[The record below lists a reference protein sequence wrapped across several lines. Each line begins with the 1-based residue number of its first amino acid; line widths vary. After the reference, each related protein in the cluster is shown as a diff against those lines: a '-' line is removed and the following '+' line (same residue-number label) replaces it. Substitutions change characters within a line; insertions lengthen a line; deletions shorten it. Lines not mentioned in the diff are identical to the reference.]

1 MKVNIYSFNWENF
14 SSEKVKSVTMM
25 TMMWEITI
33 LDRHTPLLSAFKPST
48 MFLVYKDENGV
59 DYRNDFAVWAWFV
72 EVKDS
77 EVKILTDM
85 LIDVEDQKD
94 IDKNAIE
101 LAKSDA
107 LALMEKYKQWKDR
120 VDMEKFIEAEDNLM
134 KSIAQLKLYET
145 RK

>member
-1 MKVNIYSFNWENF
+1 MKLNIYSFNWEHF
-14 SSEKVKSVTMM
+14 SSDKVTSVTMM
-25 TMMWEITI
+25 TMDWEITI

-48 MFLVYKDENGV
+48 MFLLYKDENEV
-59 DYRNDFAVWAWFV
+59 IYRNDFAVWAWFL

-94 IDKNAIE
+94 IDKDAIE

-107 LALMEKYKQWKDR
+107 IALMEKYKSSKDR

-134 KSIAQLKLYET
+134 KSIAQLKLYQN
-145 RK
+145 K

>member
-14 SSEKVKSVTMM
+14 SSEKVISVTMM

-48 MFLVYKDENGV
+48 LFLLYKDENGV
-59 DYRNDFAVWAWFV
+59 DYRNDFAVGSWFV

-94 IDKNAIE
+94 IDKNAVE
-101 LAKSDA
+101 LAKADA

-120 VDMEKFIEAEDNLM
+120 IDMEKFIEAEDNLM
-134 KSIAQLKLYET
+134 KSIAQLKIYET

>member
-14 SSEKVKSVTMM
+14 SSDDVISITMM
-25 TMMWEITI
+25 TMVWEITI

-59 DYRNDFAVWAWFV
+59 DYRNDFAIWAWFV

-94 IDKNAIE
+94 IDKDAVE
-101 LAKSDA
+101 LAKNEA
-107 LALMEKYKQWKDR
+107 LALMEKYKHSKDR
-120 VDMEKFIEAEDNLM
+120 IDMEKFIEAEDNLM

-145 RK
+145 KK

>member
-14 SSEKVKSVTMM
+14 SSDKVISITMM
-25 TMMWEITI
+25 TMVWEITI

-48 MFLVYKDENGV
+48 MFIVYKDENWV
-59 DYRNDFAVWAWFV
+59 NYRNDFALWAWFV

-94 IDKNAIE
+94 IDKDAIE

-107 LALMEKYKQWKDR
+107 IALMEKYKHSKDR

>member
-1 MKVNIYSFNWENF
+1 MKVNIYSFNWEHF
-14 SSEKVKSVTMM
+14 SSDKVTSITMM

-33 LDRHTPLLSAFKPST
+33 LNRHTPLLSAFKPST
-48 MFLVYKDENGV
+48 MFIVYKDENWV

-94 IDKNAIE
+94 IDKNAVE
-101 LAKSDA
+101 LAKADA
-107 LALMEKYKQWKDR
+107 LALMEKYKQGKDR

-145 RK
+145 RR

>member
-14 SSEKVKSVTMM
+14 SSEKVISVTMM

-48 MFLVYKDENGV
+48 LFLLYKDENGV
-59 DYRNDFAVWAWFV
+59 DYRNDFAVGSWFV

-94 IDKNAIE
+94 IDKNAVE
-101 LAKSDA
+101 LAKADA

-120 VDMEKFIEAEDNLM
+120 IDMEKFIEAEDNLM

>member
-14 SSEKVKSVTMM
+14 SSEKVISVTMM

-48 MFLVYKDENGV
+48 LFLLYKDENGV
-59 DYRNDFAVWAWFV
+59 DYRNDFAVGSWFV

-94 IDKNAIE
+94 IDKNAVE
-101 LAKSDA
+101 LAKADA

-120 VDMEKFIEAEDNLM
+120 IDMEKFIEAEDNLM

-145 RK
+145 SK

>member
-1 MKVNIYSFNWENF
+1 MKVNIYSFNGENF
-14 SSEKVKSVTMM
+14 SSEKVISVTMM
-25 TMMWEITI
+25 TMMGEITI

-48 MFLVYKDENGV
+48 LFLLYKDENGV
-59 DYRNDFAVWAWFV
+59 DYRNDFAVGSGFV

-94 IDKNAIE
+94 IDKNAVE
-101 LAKSDA
+101 LAKADA
-107 LALMEKYKQWKDR
+107 LALMEKYKQGKDR
-120 VDMEKFIEAEDNLM
+120 IDMEKFIEAEDNLM

>member
-14 SSEKVKSVTMM
+14 SSDNVISVTMM
-25 TMMWEITI
+25 TMVWEITI

-48 MFLVYKDENGV
+48 MFLVYKDENWV
-59 DYRNDFAVWAWFV
+59 NYRNDFAIWAWFV

-94 IDKNAIE
+94 IDKDAIE

-107 LALMEKYKQWKDR
+107 IALMEKYKHSKDR
-120 VDMEKFIEAEDNLM
+120 IDMEKFIDAEDNLM

-145 RK
+145 KR

>member
-14 SSEKVKSVTMM
+14 SSDKVISITMM
-25 TMMWEITI
+25 TMVWEITI

-48 MFLVYKDENGV
+48 MFIVYKDENWV
-59 DYRNDFAVWAWFV
+59 NYRNDFALWAWFV

-94 IDKNAIE
+94 IDKDAIE

-107 LALMEKYKQWKDR
+107 IALMEKYKHSKDR

-145 RK
+145 RR

>member
-14 SSEKVKSVTMM
+14 SSEKVISVTMM

-48 MFLVYKDENGV
+48 LFLVYKDDNGV
-59 DYRNDFAVWAWFV
+59 DYRNDFAVGSWFV

-94 IDKNAIE
+94 IDKNAVE
-101 LAKSDA
+101 LAKADA

-120 VDMEKFIEAEDNLM
+120 IDMEKFIEAEDNLM

>member
-14 SSEKVKSVTMM
+14 SSEKVISVTMM

-48 MFLVYKDENGV
+48 LFLLYKDENGV
-59 DYRNDFAVWAWFV
+59 DYRNDFAVGSWFV

-94 IDKNAIE
+94 IDKNAVE
-101 LAKSDA
+101 LAKADA
-107 LALMEKYKQWKDR
+107 LALMEKYKQWKDKI
-120 VDMEKFIEAEDNLM
+120 DMEKFIEAEDNLM

-145 RK
+145 SK

>member
-1 MKVNIYSFNWENF
+1 MKLNIYSFNWEHF
-14 SSEKVKSVTMM
+14 SSDKVISVTMM
-25 TMMWEITI
+25 TMMGEITI

-48 MFLVYKDENGV
+48 MFLLYKDENSIV
-59 DYRNDFAVWAWFV
+59 HRNDFAVWAWFL

-101 LAKSDA
+101 LAKADA
-107 LALMEKYKQWKDR
+107 IALMEKYKSSKDR

-134 KSIAQLKLYET
+134 KSIAQLKLYEN
-145 RK
+145 R

>member
-14 SSEKVKSVTMM
+14 SSEDVTSITMM
-25 TMMWEITI
+25 TMAWEITI
-33 LDRHTPLLSAFKPST
+33 LNRHTPLLSAFKPST
-48 MFLVYKDENGV
+48 MFMVYKDENWV
-59 DYRNDFAVWAWFV
+59 DYRNDFAIWTWFV

-85 LIDVEDQKD
+85 LIDIEDQKD
-94 IDKNAIE
+94 IDKDAVE
-101 LAKSDA
+101 LAKEEA
-107 LALMEKYKQWKDR
+107 LALMEKYKLWKDR
-120 VDMEKFIEAEDNLM
+120 VDMEKFIDAEDNLL

>member
-1 MKVNIYSFNWENF
+1 MKLNIYSFNGEHF
-14 SSEKVKSVTMM
+14 SSDKVTSVTMM
-25 TMMWEITI
+25 TMMGEITI

-48 MFLVYKDENGV
+48 MFLLYKDENGV
-59 DYRNDFAVWAWFV
+59 IYRNDFAVGAGFL

-107 LALMEKYKQWKDR
+107 IALMEKYKSSKDR

-134 KSIAQLKLYET
+134 KSIAQLKLYEN
-145 RK
+145 R

>member
-1 MKVNIYSFNWENF
+1 MKVNIYSFSWESF
-14 SSEKVKSVTMM
+14 SSDKVTSITMM
-25 TMMWEITI
+25 TMIWEITI

-59 DYRNDFAVWAWFV
+59 DFRNDFAIWAWFV

-94 IDKNAIE
+94 FDKDAVE
-101 LAKSDA
+101 LAKNDA
-107 LALMEKYKQWKDR
+107 IALMEKYKHSKDR
-120 VDMEKFIEAEDNLM
+120 IDMEKFIEAEDNLM
-134 KSIAQLKLYET
+134 KTIAQLKLYEV
-145 RK
+145 KK

>member
-14 SSEKVKSVTMM
+14 SSEKVISVTMM

-48 MFLVYKDENGV
+48 LFLVYKDENGV
-59 DYRNDFAVWAWFV
+59 DYRNDFAVGSWFV

-94 IDKNAIE
+94 IDKNAVE
-101 LAKSDA
+101 LAKADA

-120 VDMEKFIEAEDNLM
+120 IDMEKFIEAEDNLM

>member
-1 MKVNIYSFNWENF
+1 MKLNIYSFNWEHF
-14 SSEKVKSVTMM
+14 SSDKVTSVTMM
-25 TMMWEITI
+25 TMMGEITI

-48 MFLVYKDENGV
+48 MFLLYKDENGV
-59 DYRNDFAVWAWFV
+59 IYRNDFAVWAWFL

-107 LALMEKYKQWKDR
+107 IALMEKYKSSKDR

-134 KSIAQLKLYET
+134 KSIAQLKLYEN
-145 RK
+145 R